1 MHIMSLIIGSLIL
14 SIIAGI
20 ITIYAL
26 KQEDRKI
33 KQYQSEGHNPAND
46 LKRSHDYEKESVSS
60 VLPVQI
66 WAYGIC
72 TVITLVLVIYFAV
85 NH

>member
-1 MHIMSLIIGSLIL
+1 MYMGLIIGSLIL
-14 SIIAGI
+14 SIIAAI

-26 KQEDRKI
+26 KQESNKI
-33 KQYQSEGHNPAND
+33 KKYQSEGHNPESD
-46 LKRSHDYEKESVSS
+46 LKRSHDYEKDSINN
-60 VLPVQI
+60 VLPIQI

>member
-1 MHIMSLIIGSLIL
+1 MYMTLIIGSLIL
-14 SIIAGI
+14 TIIAGI
-20 ITIYAL
+20 ITFFAL
-26 KQEDRKI
+26 KQEDKKI
-33 KQYQSEGHNPAND
+33 EKYQSEGNNPAND
-46 LKRSHDYEKESVSS
+46 LKRSHDYEKESVNA

-72 TVITLVLVIYFAV
+72 ALATLVLVIYFAV

>member
-1 MHIMSLIIGSLIL
+1 MYMSLIIGSLVLTIV
-14 SIIAGI
+14 AGVV
-20 ITIYAL
+20 TVYAL
-26 KQEDRKI
+26 KQEDKKI
-33 KQYQSEGHNPAND
+33 QKYQAEGNNPESD
-46 LKRSHDYEKESVSS
+46 LKRSHDYEKESVNA

-72 TVITLVLVIYFAV
+72 AVVTLVLVIYFAV